1 MLDIE
6 RLLFNF
12 VARAYSLWSV
22 LVGVALVIL
31 DQEVYS
37 PSLLNNPLITPP
49 NLPTTS
55 SLFPSSPFHL
65 NSQCGNTGS
74 SPSPLFNSNPTSLT
88 SAENS
93 EFIASKRC
101 MQCVYREK

>member
-37 PSLLNNPLITPP
+37 PSLLNNSPHHTSQPLHNI
-49 NLPTTS
+49 LP
-55 SLFPSSPFHL
+55 LPFL
-65 NSQCGNTGS
+65 TL
-74 SPSPLFNSNPTSLT
+74 PL
-88 SAENS
+88 E
-93 EFIASKRC
+93 
-101 MQCVYREK
+101 

>member
-37 PSLLNNPLITPP
+37 PFPMLPPLWTGLRCHQTPPLNAISLLSSTPKNALKLKTPFPLPLPP
-49 NLPTTS
+49 QQHPSSRLPTSPQHPPS
-55 SLFPSSPFHL
+55 SLPRPS
-65 NSQCGNTGS
+65 T
-74 SPSPLFNSNPTSLT
+74 
-88 SAENS
+88 
-93 EFIASKRC
+93 
-101 MQCVYREK
+101 